1 MLGIVLLLGLLL
13 IAAALFVRWVKRAG
27 RRYGEGRV
35 AALRESGWEKVPVRH
50 CRTINRNRF
59 DSCPLVVIET
69 KMRWRRVP
77 PVANPLP
84 ASRPA
89 REPPPRPLPSQRPR
103 VR

>member
-13 IAAALFVRWVKRAG
+13 LAAALFVRWAKRAG

-35 AALRESGWEKVPVRH
+35 AALRESGWEKVPVQH

-69 KMRWRRVP
+69 EMRWRRVP
-77 PVANPLP
+77 GIGNPPPV
-84 ASRPA
+84 SRPA
-89 REPPPRPLPSQRPR
+89 REPTPRPLPSQRPR
-103 VR
+103 

>member
-13 IAAALFVRWVKRAG
+13 LAATLFVRWAKRAG

-35 AALRESGWEKVPVRH
+35 AALRKSGWEKVPVRH
-50 CRTINRNRF
+50 CQTINRDRY
-59 DSCPLVVIET
+59 DSCPLVVVET
-69 KMRWRRVP
+69 EMRWRRIAEVRHP
-77 PVANPLP
+77 SP

-89 REPPPRPLPSQRPR
+89 RAPTPRPLPSQRPR